1 MAEFHKF
8 TSRYRSTPVKD
19 FYLDL
24 WDEIEITESADDLLV
39 ELDAKYDERPDL
51 LSFDLYGTPR
61 LWWVFAIRNPDTLID
76 PINDFKS
83 GIIIYA
89 PTRSAV
95 ERIAS

>member
-8 TSRYRSTPVKD
+8 TSRYRATPVKD

-24 WDEIEITESADDLLV
+24 WVEIEIGESADDLLI

-61 LWWVFAIRNPDTLID
+61 LWWVFAVRNPDTLID
-76 PINDFKS
+76 PLGDFKS

-95 ERIAS
+95 ERLAS